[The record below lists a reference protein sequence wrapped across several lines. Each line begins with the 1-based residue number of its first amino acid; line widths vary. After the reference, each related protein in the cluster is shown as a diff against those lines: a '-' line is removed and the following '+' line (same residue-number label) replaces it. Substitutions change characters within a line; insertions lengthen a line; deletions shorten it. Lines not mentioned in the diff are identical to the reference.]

1 MKTLYK
7 RTIFGLVFIF
17 VMLAGLLVHKYLF
30 AALVSFMMAGMMYE
44 FLKMATSGRK
54 KGLVAAV
61 IVSAVAQF
69 LLVFACFAEGLSMRF
84 LPLAL
89 LPPFIVVFC
98 SVLCKSGSERQD
110 DYAYMLAGFVYI
122 ALPLLLYNVLA
133 FRGIGF
139 DGRLILAFFIM
150 IWCSDVGAYCAGS
163 ALGKKLHSKKL
174 SPHISPNKTW
184 VGFWGGLLFCM
195 IAAYC
200 LHVFGM
206 FRGISLPHCLA
217 LAAIVHAGGVC
228 GDLFESLWKRHFD
241 VKDSGNIIPGH
252 GGLLD
257 RFDSSLVAIPLA
269 SVYLYITE
277 LI

>member
-1 MKTLYK
+1 MKNLYK
-7 RTIFGLVFIF
+7 RTIFGLVFIL
-17 VMLAGLLVHKYLF
+17 VMLAGLLIHKYLF
-30 AALVSFMMAGMMYE
+30 AALVSFMIAGMMFE
-44 FLKMATSGRK
+44 FLKMATEGRK
-54 KGLVAAV
+54 KGLVLAV
-61 IVSAVAQF
+61 ILSAVAQF
-69 LLVFACFAEGLSMRF
+69 LLLFCCFGEGLPARF

-89 LPPFIVVFC
+89 LPPFIVLFT
-98 SVLCKSGSERQD
+98 SVLCKGGPERHE
-110 DYAYMLAGFVYI
+110 DYAYMLASYVYI

-133 FRGIGF
+133 FREGEF
-139 DGRLILAFFIM
+139 DGRLILSFFIL

-163 ALGKKLHSKKL
+163 ALGGKLHSRKL

-195 IAAYC
+195 AAAFC

-206 FRGISLPHCLA
+206 FRGIGLLHCLV
-217 LAAIVHAGGVC
+217 LAAIVHSGGVC
-228 GDLFESLWKRHFD
+228 GDLFESLWKRHFN
-241 VKDSGNIIPGH
+241 VKDSGNMIPGH

-269 SVYLYITE
+269 TVYLFLTE